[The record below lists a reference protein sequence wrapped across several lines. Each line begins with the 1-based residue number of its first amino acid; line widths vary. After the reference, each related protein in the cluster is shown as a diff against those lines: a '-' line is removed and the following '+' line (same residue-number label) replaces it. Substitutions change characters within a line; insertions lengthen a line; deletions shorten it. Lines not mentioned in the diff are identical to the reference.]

1 LKKLI
6 EYMSEGKLH
15 WDQVYRAKSPEQ
27 MSWTQ
32 AVPQTSL
39 DLIRNLEIPKDARIV
54 DIGGGDSKLVDFLL
68 ADGYEDI
75 TVLDISDKALN
86 KAKKRLGSKA
96 AKVTW
101 ITSDIIHFSPEGA
114 YDLWH
119 DRAVFHFLTTQ
130 EQIETYI
137 HIAVGSIRRYLVM
150 GTFSEQGPDKCSGL
164 PIKKYSKDELQLTFV
179 KDFNV
184 TACILEDHRTPFDTL
199 QNFVFCSFEKKMNN
213 SLLQ

>member
-130 EQIETYI
+130 EQI
-137 HIAVGSIRRYLVM
+137 
-150 GTFSEQGPDKCSGL
+150 DK
-164 PIKKYSKDELQLTFV
+164 
-179 KDFNV
+179 
-184 TACILEDHRTPFDTL
+184 TL
-199 QNFVFCSFEKKMNN
+199 QDYLCQVLPGLSFVLNCFFWKFYSGRKCIRTKLPKERGCTLNFDEPV
-213 SLLQ
+213 